1 MLFLRKNKKN
11 IKDIIKKW
19 DFNKNLKKEKYFKNE
34 IYNKLKNKLK
44 NHYIKKII
52 VLET

>member
-19 DFNKNLKKEKYFKNE
+19 DFNKNLKKKKYN
-34 IYNKLKNKLK
+34 ILKMKF
-44 NHYIKKII
+44 II
-52 VLET
+52 N